1 MSYRNMDRW
10 NAVVLRRKMTRCKS
24 MASWT
29 SKFMMHHMV
38 MMAWVAMNL
47 MMLFMLFMYS
57 MVSTVP

>member
-1 MSYRNMDRW
+1 MSYRNMDRS
-10 NAVVLRRKMTRCKS
+10 NAVGLWRKMTRCKS
-24 MASWT
+24 MASWN

-47 MMLFMLFMYS
+47 MMLFMYS

>member
-1 MSYRNMDRW
+1 MDRC
-10 NAVVLRRKMTRCKS
+10 NAVGLWRKMTRCKS

-29 SKFMMHHMV
+29 SKFMMHQMI
-38 MMAWVAMNL
+38 MMSWVAMNL